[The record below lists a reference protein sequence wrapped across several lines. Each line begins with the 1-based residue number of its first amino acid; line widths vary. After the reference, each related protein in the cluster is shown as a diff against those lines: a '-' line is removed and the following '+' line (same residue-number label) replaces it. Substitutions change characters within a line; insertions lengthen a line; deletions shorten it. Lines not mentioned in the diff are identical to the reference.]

1 MLHTML
7 SGDVFIQLHVRF
19 KPSATITALIICS
32 VKMFD
37 LNVVGSCVSGCT
49 FLIAEG
55 ADELASN
62 RIDSHQFLNFGIVFG
77 KAL

>member
-1 MLHTML
+1 
-7 SGDVFIQLHVRF
+7 
-19 KPSATITALIICS
+19 
-32 VKMFD
+32 MFD

-62 RIDSHQFLNFGIVFG
+62 LIESHQFLNFGIVFG

>member
-1 MLHTML
+1 MN
-7 SGDVFIQLHVRF
+7 IQMGISLEL
-19 KPSATITALIICS
+19 KWTEATLIICS
-32 VKMFD
+32 VKMLD
-37 LNVVGSCVSGCT
+37 LDVVDRSGIGCT

-62 RIDSHQFLNFGIVFG
+62 LIESHQFFNFGIVFG